1 VQNRILFWSVL
12 LFSLLGYIFLSYYTQ
27 RSDFFQLIGL
37 FVVLFLGY
45 GLIIKKWSGDYKL
58 LTFISILFRFA
69 LLFSI
74 PNLSDDLYRF
84 VWDGRLFAN
93 GENPFLHLPEHY
105 VNSDVNIKGIT
116 RELYDNLNS
125 PHYFTIYPPLCQY
138 IFWIACKIS
147 PESIPGSVLI
157 MKFFI
162 FLSEIGSI
170 LLIGKLLQKF
180 KLPKKNVLLYALNPL
195 VIIELTGNL
204 HFEAIMIFFLLL
216 AIYFIIENKF
226 ILSAICFGCAVGT
239 KFLPLLFLPL
249 LIRRIGLK
257 RTVYY
262 SLITGSFIAVLF
274 LPFIGKELVTNLS
287 SSLDLYFRK
296 FEFNASIYYVV
307 RWVGYKIYGYNII
320 AKAGVI
326 LSSLTFL
333 FIIWLAIKEK
343 KENWEKLPQSML
355 FALSIYFILA
365 TIVHPWYIT
374 TLIALSVFTKFR
386 YAVVWSCFIVLSYI
400 TYETEAYHENL
411 LLVLLEYLAVFGWS
425 AYEWRKS
432 SLRVITR

>member
-1 VQNRILFWSVL
+1 MQNRILFWLIL

-37 FVVLFLGY
+37 FGALFLCY
-45 GLIIKKWSGDYKL
+45 GLIIQQWGEDYKL
-58 LTFISILFRFA
+58 LTLISILFRFA

-84 VWDGRLFAN
+84 TWDGRLFAN

-105 VNSDVNIKGIT
+105 INSDINIKGIT

-138 IFWIACKIS
+138 IFWIACKMS
-147 PESIPGSVLI
+147 PESIAGSVLI
-157 MKFFI
+157 MKCFI

-170 LLIGKLLQKF
+170 LLIVKLLQKF
-180 KLPKKNVLLYALNPL
+180 KLPEKNVLIYALNPL

-226 ILSAICFGCAVGT
+226 ILSAICFGCAVGA
-239 KFLPLLFLPL
+239 KLLPLLFLPL
-249 LIRRIGLK
+249 LIRYIGFK

-262 SLITGSFIAVLF
+262 SLITGLFAAVLF
-274 LPFIGKELVTNLS
+274 LPFINEELVANLS
-287 SSLDLYFRK
+287 SSIDLYFRK
-296 FEFNASIYYVV
+296 FEFNASIYYIA
-307 RWVGYKIYGYNII
+307 RWIGFKIYGYNII
-320 AKAGVI
+320 AKAGVA
-326 LSSLTFL
+326 LSLLTFL

-343 KENWEKLPQSML
+343 RGNWELPQSML

-374 TLIALSVFTKFR
+374 TLVALSVFTKYR
-386 YAVVWSCFIVLSYI
+386 YAIVWSGFIVL
-400 TYETEAYHENL
+400 TYTTYRTEAYHENM
-411 LLVLLEYLAVFGWS
+411 LLVLLEYLAVFGWFL
-425 AYEWRKS
+425 YELVKKPF
-432 SLRVITR
+432 ICK